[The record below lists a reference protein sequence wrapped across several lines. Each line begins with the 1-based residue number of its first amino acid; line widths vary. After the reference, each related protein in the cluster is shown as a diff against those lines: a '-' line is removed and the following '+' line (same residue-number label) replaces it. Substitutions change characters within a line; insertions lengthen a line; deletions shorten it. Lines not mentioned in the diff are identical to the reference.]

1 MAALNLADV
10 QGFILRGYRMP
21 FVRHFVL
28 QIKDVAGSKQFLG
41 SLVNGDATSPIQIT
55 TAPPWT
61 GKPDYCLN
69 IGLTYEGLKNLQ
81 LSQETLGSFPPEF
94 IAGSAAR
101 ATIVGDV
108 GESAPENWVVGGPK
122 NPPPHLLLFLY
133 AQSCDVLE
141 SQTTLLR
148 TLFAGQG
155 ALSEVS
161 YHDGNALPDGRVHF
175 GYTDGISQP
184 TIDGAPSKEI
194 PDAQP
199 VAPTGEFLLG
209 YHYQFSEQY
218 GYLVPKPDQ
227 LGINGS
233 FAAFRIL
240 RQEVDAFEQFLQGTA
255 ALVGMS
261 VEMLAAKLCGRWRN
275 GLPLVLSP
283 DSDTPDPPIAADQI
297 NNYDYVPGDENGFR
311 CPQGAHMRR
320 TNPRSE
326 VIAGGSGHKR
336 RIVRRGMPY
345 GPPYDPT
352 NRNDGIERGLL
363 GLFIN
368 GNLAQQF
375 EFIMST
381 WINQGDFVGLNN
393 MQDPLVGNNTP
404 QQSKFLIPSSGGTK
418 KVTGFSRFVITRG
431 SLYCFLPSVT
441 ALKYLASLP

>member
-81 LSQETLGSFPPEF
+81 LSDETLGSFPPEF

-101 ATIVGDV
+101 AAIVGDV

-122 NPPPHLLLFLY
+122 KPPPHLLLFLY

-218 GYLVPKPDQ
+218 GILCPN
-227 LGINGS
+227 LINWGS
-233 FAAFRIL
+233 
-240 RQEVDAFEQFLQGTA
+240 TA
-255 ALVGMS
+255 ALRLFVFSG
-261 VEMLAAKLCGRWRN
+261 KRW
-275 GLPLVLSP
+275 
-283 DSDTPDPPIAADQI
+283 
-297 NNYDYVPGDENGFR
+297 
-311 CPQGAHMRR
+311 M
-320 TNPRSE
+320 
-326 VIAGGSGHKR
+326 
-336 RIVRRGMPY
+336 
-345 GPPYDPT
+345 
-352 NRNDGIERGLL
+352 
-363 GLFIN
+363 
-368 GNLAQQF
+368 
-375 EFIMST
+375 
-381 WINQGDFVGLNN
+381 
-393 MQDPLVGNNTP
+393 
-404 QQSKFLIPSSGGTK
+404 PSSN
-418 KVTGFSRFVITRG
+418 FFRG
-431 SLYCFLPSVT
+431 RQLWLG
-441 ALKYLASLP
+441 